1 MENKHSE
8 LNPFGNNWTTTICC
22 QQQKYCSFSRKYHCR
37 KITFALT
44 PSNLIVNPRLEF
56 PVFDGHKLQFT
67 IATSD
72 RLSLIAFHSIFK
84 LEYTGKVTYK
94 VAVHA
99 SINRTVSQVFGCV
112 IA

>member
-72 RLSLIAFHSIFK
+72 SLSQHI
-84 LEYTGKVTYK
+84 
-94 VAVHA
+94 
-99 SINRTVSQVFGCV
+99 
-112 IA
+112 